1 MEFAVGGCP
10 VYGYTGT
17 RPFLPGQRT
26 VLFVHGAANDHGVFA
41 QQSRYFAWH
50 GVNALSL
57 DLPGHGRSHG
67 SAHES
72 VEALA
77 EWLVHVLDALGV
89 KNADLV
95 GHSLGALAA
104 LECAARYPQRI
115 RRLALLGP
123 AAPMTVSEELLDAA
137 KRDDHVA
144 YELINSWS
152 FAGGSQLGGNRVPGM
167 WMLGNAMRL
176 MERTPPGTL
185 YVDLA
190 ACNAYANGTAAA
202 TAVSCPTLVVIGARD
217 IMAPPRNAQ
226 PLVKALRD
234 VRTVTLPD
242 TGHAMMAERPEDVL
256 DALRAFLLT
265 ADP

>member
-1 MEFAVGGCP
+1 MEFGVGGFA
-10 VYGYTGT
+10 VYAYTGT
-17 RPFLPGQRT
+17 RPFLPGQRS
-26 VLFVHGAANDHGVFA
+26 VVFVHGAANDHGVFA

-50 GVNALSL
+50 GVNALAL
-57 DLPGHGRSHG
+57 DLPGHGRSGG
-67 SAHES
+67 SAHAS

-77 EWLVHVLDALGV
+77 EWLAAVLDALNV
-89 KNADLV
+89 KDADLV

-104 LECAARYPQRI
+104 LECAARNPPRV

-123 AAPMTVSEELLDAA
+123 AAPMTVSEDLLGAA

-144 YELINSWS
+144 YELINAWS
-152 FAGGSQLGGNRVPGM
+152 FAAGTQLGGNRVPGM

-190 ACNAYANGTAAA
+190 ACNAYANGASAAA
-202 TAVSCPTLVVIGARD
+202 AVSCPTLVVIGARD
-217 IMAPPRNAQ
+217 VMAPPRNAQ

-234 VRTVTLPD
+234 GRTVTLPE
-242 TGHAMMAERPEDVL
+242 TGHAMMAERPLEVL
-256 DALRAFLLT
+256 DALRDFLGT
-265 ADP
+265 A